1 MFSTR
6 FAFSAITLSA
16 VFAVF
21 HFHLVLDITRNAEG
35 PVFEYVKTIP
45 LARAEIRHCRYQEA
59 WKAGSLSQMVA
70 TDSTGLL
77 VNAGFAYLKNSL
89 K

>member
-6 FAFSAITLSA
+6 FAISAVSLSA
-16 VFAVF
+16 LVAVF
-21 HFHLVLDITRNAEG
+21 HFHQVLDITRNAEG
-35 PVFEYVKTIP
+35 PIFEYVKPIP
-45 LARAEIRHCRYQEA
+45 LARAEIRHCRYQES
-59 WKAGSLSQMVA
+59 WKIGSLSQMVA